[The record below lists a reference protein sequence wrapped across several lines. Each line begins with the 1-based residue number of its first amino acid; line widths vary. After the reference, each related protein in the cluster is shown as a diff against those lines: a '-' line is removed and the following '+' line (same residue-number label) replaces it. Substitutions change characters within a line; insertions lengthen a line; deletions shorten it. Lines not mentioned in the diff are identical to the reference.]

1 MFNVTNEANWWTSRR
16 TLVNS
21 DGSINSSF
29 GDLNNVGE
37 PRNWQ
42 FGAKFRF

>member
-1 MFNVTNEANWWTSRR
+1 MFNVTNEANWFTTNR

-21 DGSINSSF
+21 DGTLRDNF
-29 GDLNNVGE
+29 GEPNRVGE